1 MAYPNR
7 YPDPSIR
14 SQKKRG
20 GGQGRGKGA
29 REGGGGGQKGGLRG
43 GSFCGVFLE
52 QSLRDYSRIWI
63 MTDKMRPKLKPLE
76 TKIQKCVA
84 PKVEATRVCSP
95 KLGRIWKWI

>member
-20 GGQGRGKGA
+20 GDKGGGRGRAEGMT
-29 REGGGGGQKGGLRG
+29 EGGR
-43 GSFCGVFLE
+43 FCGVFLE

-63 MTDKMRPKLKPLE
+63 MTHKMRPKLKPLE

-84 PKVEATRVCSP
+84 PKVEVTRVCSP